1 MEHLNKYFYIGFL
14 FLIICILISSV
25 SALEIDYDLEL
36 NVFHGVTDQ
45 DGWDDFHMYVPS
57 DSNFTLEDNSSGRVR
72 NSFGEGKISTF
83 INNGDY
89 EYEVQGMKF
98 VEDFSENGAIIN
110 ESFTNLIE
118 NATQIVNLD
127 KVTIYEYNRVDFR
140 YGAFIVNDDMDKGL
154 FIYGDDLD
162 LIEDMVET
170 VQLH

>member
-89 EYEVQGMKF
+89 EYGVQGMKF

-127 KVTIYEYNRVDFR
+127 KVTIYEYNRADFR